1 MNLWDRPMPG
11 DDDGSIT
18 RWIAELKGGDL
29 AAAQPLWERYFARM
43 VELARA
49 RVRASGRRDAG
60 SDEEDAALSA
70 FDSLCAGLARGQFP
84 QLADRDDLWRLLVVI
99 TTRKV
104 RAQAR
109 RGLRQ
114 KRGGGLVRLASD
126 LANPGDVDDDDDDLL
141 ARAVGSE
148 PTPEFAAMVA
158 EEYRRLL
165 DRLGDDVL
173 RKVAILRMEGYTS
186 DAVAEQLGC
195 ARRTVARQLALIR
208 KILTADSA

>member
-1 MNLWDRPMPG
+1 MP
-11 DDDGSIT
+11 DESQGSIT
-18 RWIAELKGGDL
+18 QWIADLKGGDPG
-29 AAAQPLWERYFARM
+29 AANGLWERYFTRT

-49 RVRASGRRDAG
+49 RLKASRGRDAG

-84 QLADRDDLWRLLVVI
+84 RLSDREDLWRLLVVI

-104 RAQAR
+104 MAQAR
-109 RGLRQ
+109 RQLRE
-114 KRGGGLVRLASD
+114 KRGGGLVRPAAD
-126 LANPGDVDDDDDDLL
+126 LADSGPDDDGIL

-165 DRLGDDVL
+165 ERLDDDVL
-173 RKVAILRMEGYTS
+173 RKVAVLRMEGHTS
-186 DAVAEQLGC
+186 DEIAEHLGC

-208 KILTADSA
+208 RILATHST

>member
-1 MNLWDRPMPG
+1 MPCDG
-11 DDDGSIT
+11 QGSIT
-18 RWIAELKGGDL
+18 GWIAGMKAGDL

-43 VELARA
+43 VDLAQARLRA
-49 RVRASGRRDAG
+49 TRRRDAG

-70 FDSLCAGLARGQFP
+70 FESLCVGLAKGRFP
-84 QLADRDDLWRLLVVI
+84 RLADRDDLWGLLVVI

-104 RAQAR
+104 QAQAR
-109 RGLRQ
+109 RRLRQ
-114 KRGGGLVRLASD
+114 KRGGGQVRPASD
-126 LANPGDVDDDDDDLL
+126 LAGPASDDEDDNDLL
-141 ARAVGSE
+141 ARAVSSE

-173 RKVAILRMEGYTS
+173 RKVAVLRMEGFTT
-186 DAVAEQLGC
+186 DAIAGQLAC

-208 KILTADSA
+208 QILSTDPEP

>member
-1 MNLWDRPMPG
+1 MPG
-11 DDDGSIT
+11 DDQGSIT
-18 RWIAELKGGDL
+18 GWIASMKAGDL
-29 AAAQPLWERYFARM
+29 AAAQPLWERYFARI
-43 VELARA
+43 VVLARA
-49 RVRASGRRDAG
+49 RLRTSGRRGRDAA

-104 RAQAR
+104 QAQSR
-109 RGLRQ
+109 RQLRQ
-114 KRGGGLVRLASD
+114 KRGGGKVQPAC
-126 LANPGDVDDDDDDLL
+126 DVDEPDSDDDLL

-158 EEYRRLL
+158 EDNRLL
-165 DRLGDDVL
+165 IARLDDDVL
-173 RKVAILRMEGYTS
+173 RKVAVLRMEGFTT
-186 DAVAEQLGC
+186 DAVADQLGC

-208 KILTADSA
+208 RVLAADADST

>member
-1 MNLWDRPMPG
+1 
-11 DDDGSIT
+11 
-18 RWIAELKGGDL
+18 
-29 AAAQPLWERYFARM
+29 M

-49 RVRASGRRDAG
+49 RLRDTWGKGRDAA

-104 RAQAR
+104 SASAR
-109 RGLRQ
+109 RQLRQ
-114 KRGGGLVRLASD
+114 KRGGGHVHAASD
-126 LANPGDVDDDDDDLL
+126 LADRDSEDDVL

-148 PTPEFAAMVA
+148 PSPQFAAMVA
-158 EEYRRLL
+158 EEYRQLL

-173 RKVAILRMEGYTS
+173 RKVAILRMEGFTT
-186 DAVAEQLGC
+186 DAIAEQLGC
-195 ARRTVARQLALIR
+195 ARRTIARQLALIR
-208 KILTADSA
+208 KILAADVNSE

>member
-1 MNLWDRPMPG
+1 MH
-11 DDDGSIT
+11 DDGEGSIT
-18 RWIAELKGGDL
+18 GWIAGMKAGDL
-29 AAAQPLWERYFARM
+29 AAAQPLWERYFTRM
-43 VELARA
+43 VDLARA
-49 RVRASGRRDAG
+49 RLRASGRRVHDAAI
-60 SDEEDAALSA
+60 DEEDAALSA

-109 RGLRQ
+109 RRLRQ
-114 KRGGGLVRLASD
+114 KRGAGREQPASD
-126 LANPGDVDDDDDDLL
+126 LDDPDSDDDLL

-148 PTPEFAAMVA
+148 PTPEFAVMVA
-158 EEYRRLL
+158 EEYRSLL

-173 RKVAILRMEGYTS
+173 RKVAILRMEGYTT
-186 DAVAEQLGC
+186 DAIAEQLGC

-208 KILTADSA
+208 KILAADADST

>member
-1 MNLWDRPMPG
+1 MPG
-11 DDDGSIT
+11 DGDGSIT
-18 RWIAELKGGDL
+18 RWIAGVKAGDV

-43 VELARA
+43 VDLARS
-49 RVRASGRRDAG
+49 RLRASPRRCRDAA

-70 FDSLCAGLARGQFP
+70 FDSLCAGLARGRFP

-99 TTRKV
+99 TMRKV

-109 RGLRQ
+109 RRLRQ
-114 KRGGGLVRLASD
+114 KRGGGQVQAACD
-126 LANPGDVDDDDDDLL
+126 LEDAQSDDDLL

-148 PTPEFAAMVA
+148 PTPEFAVMVA

-173 RKVAILRMEGYTS
+173 RKVAILRMEGYTT
-186 DAVAEQLGC
+186 DAVAEKLGC

-208 KILTADSA
+208 RILAADAEADADPA

>member
-1 MNLWDRPMPG
+1 MP
-11 DDDGSIT
+11 DESQGSIT
-18 RWIAELKGGDL
+18 QWIADLKGGDPG
-29 AAAQPLWERYFARM
+29 AANGLWERYFTRM

-49 RVRASGRRDAG
+49 RLKASGGRDAG

-84 QLADRDDLWRLLVVI
+84 RLSDREDLWRLLVVI

-104 RAQAR
+104 MEQAR
-109 RGLRQ
+109 RQLRE
-114 KRGGGLVRLASD
+114 KRGGGLVRPAAD
-126 LANPGDVDDDDDDLL
+126 LADSGPDDDGIL

-165 DRLGDDVL
+165 ERLDDDVL
-173 RKVAILRMEGYTS
+173 RKVAVLRMEGHTS
-186 DAVAEQLGC
+186 DEIAEHLGC

-208 KILTADSA
+208 RILATHST

>member
-1 MNLWDRPMPG
+1 MPG
-11 DDDGSIT
+11 KGEGSIT
-18 RWIAELKGGDL
+18 GWIAGMKAGDL

-43 VELARA
+43 VILARG
-49 RVRASGRRDAG
+49 RLRTSGRRGRDAA

-70 FDSLCAGLARGQFP
+70 FDSLCVGLVKGQFP

-104 RAQAR
+104 QAQTR
-109 RGLRQ
+109 RQLRQ
-114 KRGGGLVRLASD
+114 KRGGGKVQPAC
-126 LANPGDVDDDDDDLL
+126 DVDEPDSDDELL
-141 ARAVGSE
+141 VRAVGSE

-158 EEYRRLL
+158 EEYRLLL

-173 RKVAILRMEGYTS
+173 RKVAVLRMEGYTT

-195 ARRTVARQLALIR
+195 SRRTVARQLALIR
-208 KILTADSA
+208 RILASNADTL

>member
-1 MNLWDRPMPG
+1 MPG
-11 DDDGSIT
+11 DGESNGSIT
-18 RWIAELKGGDL
+18 GWIAGVKAGDL

-43 VELARA
+43 VDLARA
-49 RVRASGRRDAG
+49 RLRASGRRGHDAAG
-60 SDEEDAALSA
+60 DEEDAALSA

-109 RGLRQ
+109 RRLRQ
-114 KRGGGLVRLASD
+114 KRGAGQVQPACD
-126 LANPGDVDDDDDDLL
+126 LDDPGSDDDVL

-173 RKVAILRMEGYTS
+173 RKVAILRMEGYTT
-186 DAVAEQLGC
+186 DAIAGQLGC

-208 KILTADSA
+208 RILEADADSA

>member
-1 MNLWDRPMPG
+1 MPG
-11 DDDGSIT
+11 DGEGSIT
-18 RWIAELKGGDL
+18 GWIAGMKAGDL
-29 AAAQPLWERYFARM
+29 AVAQPLWERYFARM
-43 VELARA
+43 VDLARA
-49 RVRASGRRDAG
+49 RLRASGPRGRDAA

-109 RGLRQ
+109 RRLRQ
-114 KRGGGLVRLASD
+114 KRGGGQVQLACDFDEADS
-126 LANPGDVDDDDDDLL
+126 DDDLL
-141 ARAVGSE
+141 AQAVGSE
-148 PTPEFAAMVA
+148 PTPAFAVMVA
-158 EEYRRLL
+158 DEYRRLL

-173 RKVAILRMEGYTS
+173 RKVAVLRIEGFTT
-186 DAVAEQLGC
+186 DAIADQLGC

-208 KILTADSA
+208 RVLAADADST

>member
-1 MNLWDRPMPG
+1 MPG
-11 DDDGSIT
+11 DDQGSIT
-18 RWIAELKGGDL
+18 GWIASMKAGDL
-29 AAAQPLWERYFARM
+29 AAAQPLWERYFARI
-43 VELARA
+43 VVLARA
-49 RVRASGRRDAG
+49 RLRTSGRRGRDAA

-104 RAQAR
+104 QAQSR
-109 RGLRQ
+109 RQLRQ
-114 KRGGGLVRLASD
+114 KRGGGKVQPAC
-126 LANPGDVDDDDDDLL
+126 DVDEPDSDDDLL

-158 EEYRRLL
+158 EDNRLL
-165 DRLGDDVL
+165 IARLDDDVL
-173 RKVAILRMEGYTS
+173 RKVAVLRMEGFTT
-186 DAVAEQLGC
+186 DAVADQLGC

-208 KILTADSA
+208 RILAADADSA

>member
-1 MNLWDRPMPG
+1 MPG
-11 DDDGSIT
+11 DDQGSIT
-18 RWIAELKGGDL
+18 GWIASMKAGDL
-29 AAAQPLWERYFARM
+29 AAAQPLWERYFARI
-43 VELARA
+43 VVLARA
-49 RVRASGRRDAG
+49 RLRTSGRRGRDAA

-104 RAQAR
+104 QAQSR
-109 RGLRQ
+109 RQLRQ
-114 KRGGGLVRLASD
+114 KRGGGKVQPAC
-126 LANPGDVDDDDDDLL
+126 DVDEPDSDDDLL

-158 EEYRRLL
+158 EDNRLL
-165 DRLGDDVL
+165 IARLDDDVL
-173 RKVAILRMEGYTS
+173 RKVAVLRMEGFTT
-186 DAVAEQLGC
+186 DAVADQLGC

-208 KILTADSA
+208 RILAADADST

>member
-1 MNLWDRPMPG
+1 MP
-11 DDDGSIT
+11 DDEEGSVT
-18 RWIAELKGGDL
+18 VWIASMKAGDP

-49 RVRASGRRDAG
+49 RLRSSGRKGRDGA

-70 FDSLCAGLARGQFP
+70 FESLCTGLAKGQYP
-84 QLADRDDLWRLLVVI
+84 RLADRDDLWRLLVVI

-109 RGLRQ
+109 QRMRQ
-114 KRGGGLVRLASD
+114 KRGGGLVHAVSD
-126 LANPGDVDDDDDDLL
+126 VEEPDSDDDLL
-141 ARAVGSE
+141 AKAVGSE

-158 EEYRRLL
+158 DEYRGLL
-165 DRLGDDVL
+165 ERLGDDVL
-173 RKVAILRMEGYTS
+173 RKVAVLRVEGYTT
-186 DAVAEQLGC
+186 DAIADQLGC

-208 KILTADSA
+208 RILAADTDDEPT